1 MARWCLPEEGGGI
14 GSMRLEHKYVVL
26 TYKDTG
32 APCILRKDRIVS
44 KRRFGGKGGGT
55 VIEYDNGMKFVVR
68 EEAIG

>member
-1 MARWCLPEEGGGI
+1 
-14 GSMRLEHKYVVL
+14 MRLEHKYVVL

-32 APCILRKDRIVS
+32 APCILRKDRIRS

>member
-1 MARWCLPEEGGGI
+1 MAGLRSPEEGGET
-14 GSMRLEHKYVVL
+14 GSVKLEHKYVVL

-32 APCILRKDRIVS
+32 APCILRKDRIRG

-55 VIEYDNGMKFVVR
+55 IIEYDNGMKFVVR